1 MLDLTDASDHNG
13 NGMGQVDIASRRFYD
28 KMNPELGYV
37 NCLTSTA
44 INSGKM
50 PMILDTDKQVLQAA
64 VKFSGKP
71 DRKKASVIIG
81 ISTHEM
87 GEVYMSQAALDMV
100 PPELKGMI
108 EVAGDFM
115 PMPFDEEGNLLLFK
129 QAKQ

>member
-1 MLDLTDASDHNG
+1 
-13 NGMGQVDIASRRFYD
+13 
-28 KMNPELGYV
+28 
-37 NCLTSTA
+37 
-44 INSGKM
+44 
-50 PMILDTDKQVLQAA
+50 MILDTDKQVLQAA

-108 EVAGDFM
+108 EAGGAILCQCPSMKKAIFSCLSRQNSKLHQRSYSM
-115 PMPFDEEGNLLLFK
+115 E
-129 QAKQ
+129 